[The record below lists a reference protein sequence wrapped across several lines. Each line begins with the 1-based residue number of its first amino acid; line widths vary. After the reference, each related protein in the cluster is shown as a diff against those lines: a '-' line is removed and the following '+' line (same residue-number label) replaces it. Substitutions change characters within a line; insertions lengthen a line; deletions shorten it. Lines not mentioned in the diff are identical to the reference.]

1 MTKNCIGYEIEMST
15 VHKEF
20 IKFGYE
26 MKIEKRKKDLATG
39 LVIEEQKITLIKF
52 NHLIIFERIF
62 DKKRGFIFTCIK
74 NQLLEIKGGD
84 ENDKYKK
91 RKRVFIEIDSR
102 FVEQFELQ

>member
-1 MTKNCIGYEIEMST
+1 MTKNCIGYEIKIST

-26 MKIEKRKKDLATG
+26 MKRELNI
-39 LVIEEQKITLIKF
+39 ITLIKF

-84 ENDKYKK
+84 ENDKHQK
-91 RKRVFIEIDSR
+91 RKRVSF
-102 FVEQFELQ
+102 